1 MACAFVCGVAIASA
15 ATAATADKLL
25 TGADIKNGSITERDL
40 APSIRAKLARTGLRG
55 PAGPAGATGATG
67 APGAAG
73 PVGPSEARVGFSAS
87 GTVTNAIGL
96 VVGLTYPA
104 APHVIHANLILVN
117 TGNAGARVLCNLS
130 SFGSLD
136 DAEVTLD
143 AAGGLDTATVALSG
157 TVDPP
162 AGPARLAQVTCTTA
176 ASGVTYE
183 DADIVAIRVGALG

>member
-1 MACAFVCGVAIASA
+1 VAIASA

-25 TGADIKNGSITERDL
+25 TGADIKNGSLTERDL
-40 APSIRAKLARTGLRG
+40 APAVRAKLARAGRPG
-55 PAGPAGATGATG
+55 PAGPPGATGATG
-67 APGAAG
+67 SPGAAG
-73 PVGPSEARVGFSAS
+73 PAGPSEARIGFSAS
-87 GTVTNAIGL
+87 GTVTDAIGL

-117 TGNAGARVLCNLS
+117 TGNAAARVVCDLS
-130 SFGSLD
+130 SVGLLD

-143 AAGGLDTATVALSG
+143 AQGGLDTTTVALSG

-176 ASGVTYE
+176 ATGVTYE